1 MSGPWK
7 LEELVAVP
15 AVQIIDPA
23 GHTVATVWPETTPLH
38 PDVRHE
44 LNQLVHRLNELE
56 QPMCRLCGMD
66 GGHRCDG

>member
-1 MSGPWK
+1 VPWA
-7 LEELVAVP
+7 LTPVTDAPGVFEIVN
-15 AVQIIDPA
+15 PA
-23 GHTVATVWPETTPLH
+23 GNTEATVWPDHSLLH

-44 LNQLVHRLNELE
+44 LGQLIHRLNDLE